1 MEQAVKREEAMP
13 APSGP
18 PDLIK
23 PSHEVF
29 GEILLAA
36 GDAKRA
42 REQFARSLGRHPNRA
57 RSLVGAARA
66 AAAVGDAAVAADYY
80 GKLLEVWKYADTQM
94 AELKEARDYL
104 QKNARTAGKDCAFC
118 K

>member
-42 REQFARSLGRHPNRA
+42 REQFARSLERHPNRA

-66 AAAVGDAAVAADYY
+66 AAAAGDAAVAADYY
-80 GKLLEVWKYADTQM
+80 AKLLEVWKYADTQM

-104 QKNARTAGKDCAFC
+104 QKSARTAGKDCAFC